1 MKETLV
7 LLAGISVG
15 IITALATAVIADW
28 FSGHE
33 KLLAASTIA
42 GIIAYVFF
50 IYAMYGEL
58 KAW

>member
-15 IITALATAVIADW
+15 IITAMATAVIADW

-42 GIIAYVFF
+42 GVIAYVFF
-50 IYAMYGEL
+50 VYAVYGEA
-58 KAW
+58 KTW